1 MIKISANTD
10 NTIWV
15 NASRNKTLSNP
26 TYLMSLEHKVSG
38 DRKYFI
44 PQNITSFSGSTT
56 YQEDPRVDLF
66 KFGVY
71 ESGENLTGGTRSW
84 FSLNSP
90 NYVNDDVRLKGTG
103 KSYPSMYPWQS
114 SSFGVISFQFDWED
128 VNDRMDDVNDTGF
141 TITFNDILYTG
152 NTIVVRDSRGG
163 GTDEVRI
170 AAIVGILGFPLN
182 EIEKISYTGT
192 STGGTSISNTIYV
205 ANWEEV
211 AAAEPWT
218 YYGDELYDG
227 LKSYPITPLGTTNI
241 SLENYGWYYYRIY
254 EQTSQTNLNP
264 LLTTDVVD
272 EGTLYLYPPP
282 PDEVSYEGY
291 STDEIIIYDEDRT
304 PTNHILQENEYHLLT
319 ENNELLTQE

>member
-1 MIKISANTD
+1 MLYIEGNKFNTVYTSVSPHK
-10 NTIWV
+10 TI
-15 NASRNKTLSNP
+15 SNP
-26 TYLMSLEHKVSG
+26 TYLMCLEHAQSG
-38 DRKYFI
+38 KRWSFI
-44 PQNITSFSGSTT
+44 PQNVTSFSGSP
-56 YQEDPRVDLF
+56 YNNRYDLF
-66 KFGVY
+66 RFKVA
-71 ESGENLTGGTRSW
+71 ESGENLTGGTRNWYSQ
-84 FSLNSP
+84 NSP

-141 TITFNDILYTG
+141 TITFNDVLYTG
-152 NTIVVRDSRGG
+152 NTIIVRDSRGG

-170 AAIVGILGFPLN
+170 ATTIPILGFPLN

-227 LKSYPITPLGTTNI
+227 LKSYPITPLGETIVNI
-241 SLENYGWYYYRIY
+241 DEVGQFYYSIREQSSPINIDCSLSGDKLEEGLLYLTQDFTDTYYY
-254 EQTSQTNLNP
+254 TG
-264 LLTTDVVD
+264 
-272 EGTLYLYPPP
+272 GT
-282 PDEVSYEGY
+282 VNV
-291 STDEIIIYDEDRT
+291 YDPTET
-304 PTNHILQENEYHLLT
+304 PTYHILQEDEYHLLT
-319 ENNELLTQE
+319 ENNDLLTQE

>member
-1 MIKISANTD
+1 MLKISANTD

-44 PQNITSFSGSTT
+44 PQNITSFSGRTT

-84 FSLNSP
+84 YWLRSP

-103 KSYPSMYPWQS
+103 KSYPMTNLWQIIGLNI
-114 SSFGVISFQFDWED
+114 FIVQFDWED

-141 TITFNDILYTG
+141 TININDQPYTG
-152 NTIVVRDSRGG
+152 LTSVLRETRGG
-163 GTDEVRI
+163 GTDEGRV
-170 AAIVGILGFPLN
+170 AINPTDLGFPLN

-192 STGGTSISNTIYV
+192 TTGGTSISNTIYV

-211 AAAEPWT
+211 AATLPWN
-218 YYGDELYDG
+218 YYGDVSPNIY
-227 LKSYPITPLGTTNI
+227 KSYPITPLGTTSVNI
-241 SLENYGWYYYRIY
+241 DEVGQFYYSIREQSSPININCSSSGEKLEEGLLYLTQDFTDTYYY
-254 EQTSQTNLNP
+254 TG
-264 LLTTDVVD
+264 
-272 EGTLYLYPPP
+272 GTVNVYDP
-282 PDEVSYEGY
+282 
-291 STDEIIIYDEDRT
+291 TEI
-304 PTNHILQENEYHLLT
+304 PTYHILQEDEYHLLT
-319 ENNELLTQE
+319 ENNDLLTQE